1 MSYNRYIIPFSW
13 AWSSAA
19 LVSGVLGALLS
30 GWTLLHSYTPLFVL
44 TIGVFGGSLL
54 IAPSLIAVGI
64 WEWRT
69 GKASA
74 RVFLLHFLLPQLL
87 VVVGFL
93 IGYVTESIR
102 THTA

>member
-1 MSYNRYIIPFSW
+1 M
-13 AWSSAA
+13 
-19 LVSGVLGALLS
+19 VSGILVALLS

-54 IAPSLIAVGI
+54 ITPSLITLGI

-69 GKASA
+69 GKVSA

-93 IGYVTESIR
+93 IGYVAENIR
-102 THTA
+102 TQAA

>member
-1 MSYNRYIIPFSW
+1 M
-13 AWSSAA
+13 
-19 LVSGVLGALLS
+19 VSGVLVALLS
-30 GWTLLHSYTPLFVL
+30 GWTLLHNYTPLFVL
-44 TIGVFGGSLL
+44 TTGVFAGSLL
-54 IAPSLIAVGI
+54 IVPALIVVGI

-74 RVFLLHFLLPQLL
+74 RVFFLHFLLPQLL
-87 VVVGFL
+87 VGVGFL